1 MGTIAP
7 ILGSSKNASH
17 APGAPPDALSA
28 ALFGKAR
35 RAILGLLFSRTDESF
50 YLREIARLV
59 KGGQGAVQRE
69 LKRLTDAGIITRT
82 IRGRAAF
89 FQANRECPIFSELQG
104 LVLKT
109 AGVVGVLAAALTPLR
124 DRIGVAFVYGS
135 LARVQPK
142 AGSDVDLMVIVSG
155 GPVGSVTFGE
165 VTDALADAQALLG
178 RDVNPTVY
186 DVRDFQRRLSKKDHF
201 LTAVLKEP
209 KLFVMGSEH
218 ELEQLA
224 RQRLAR
230 RPSSNMVFSA
240 GPSWERLHHQ
250 DRSGR

>member
-1 MGTIAP
+1 M
-7 ILGSSKNASH
+7 GSSKHTSNAS
-17 APGAPPDALSA
+17 GAPPDALSA

-82 IRGRAAF
+82 TRGRAAF
-89 FQANRECPIFSELQG
+89 FQANRACSIFPELQS

-109 AGVVGVLAAALTPLR
+109 AGVVEVLAAALTPFG

-135 LARVQPK
+135 LARVQPN
-142 AGSDVDLMVIVSG
+142 AGSDVDLMVIGS
-155 GPVGSVTFGE
+155 VGSVSFGE
-165 VTDALADAQALLG
+165 VTDAVADAQARLG

-209 KLFVMGSEH
+209 KLFVLGSEH

-224 RQRLAR
+224 RQRLAH
-230 RPSSNMVFSA
+230 RPSHV
-240 GPSWERLHHQ
+240 R
-250 DRSGR
+250 